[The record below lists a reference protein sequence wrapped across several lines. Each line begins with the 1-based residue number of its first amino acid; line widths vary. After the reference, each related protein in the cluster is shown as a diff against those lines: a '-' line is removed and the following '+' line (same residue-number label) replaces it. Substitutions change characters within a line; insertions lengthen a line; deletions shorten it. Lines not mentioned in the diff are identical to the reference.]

1 MEGSVKGIKWIDGQ
15 SESKRMTR
23 TQKETPLSLS
33 ELIDAFQPEAYR
45 YSVML
50 MGNREDAWD
59 LMQETWILVYQ
70 KLPGLKNP
78 DCFKSWFYQILT
90 RNSWK
95 MKRKTSREVP
105 VENIFDSYEP
115 GQEKSSEDKMIQ
127 SERNL
132 LLMEQIQKLNPK
144 LREVVLLYYYHEFS
158 VGEIAKITGSITATV
173 KSRLF
178 QARKQLKQALEEDE
192 NSWR

>member
-95 MKRKTSREVP
+95 MKRKTSRAQRRLKK
-105 VENIFDSYEP
+105 I
-115 GQEKSSEDKMIQ
+115 IQ
-127 SERNL
+127 
-132 LLMEQIQKLNPK
+132 IKK
-144 LREVVLLYYYHEFS
+144 
-158 VGEIAKITGSITATV
+158 
-173 KSRLF
+173 
-178 QARKQLKQALEEDE
+178 KQPSPESTRTSNQ
-192 NSWR
+192 